1 MNKAFRYIL
10 AFSTIILIL
19 SSCEPRVRVIP
30 RDKLAEIYADMYASD
45 QWVASNP
52 GERDLAETSW
62 IYEPIFKKYG
72 YTLEDYQKSVR
83 YYLQDPEKYA
93 KILTNTSKILK
104 RHADELRTAERK
116 LQMMRMSP
124 DNFHTLTPLYQIN
137 VKNDVGP
144 SGIEVAI
151 DSTTGYRKVSAVI
164 SDTTFRGPK
173 LLIKAD
179 EISIQSGDIQ
189 PIGVPKSFV
198 KRPLFR
204 NKQVIDANVK

>member
-10 AFSTIILIL
+10 AFSTIIFIL
-19 SSCEPRVRVIP
+19 FSCEPRVKVIP

-52 GERDLAETSW
+52 QERDLAETSW
-62 IYEPIFKKYG
+62 IYEPVFKKYG

-93 KILTNTSKILK
+93 KILTKTSKILK
-104 RHADELRTAERK
+104 QHADELKTAERK
-116 LQMMRMSP
+116 LQMMRMAP

-144 SGIEVAI
+144 SGIEVVI
-151 DSTTGYRKVSAVI
+151 DSNTGYRKVSAVL
-164 SDTTFRGPK
+164 SDTTFRGPM

-179 EISIQSGDIQ
+179 EISVSDGDIKLA
-189 PIGVPKSFV
+189 GKPKTFV
-198 KRPLFR
+198 KSPLFI
-204 NKQVIDANVK
+204 KEQAIDANVK